1 MGDFIARKE
10 KLVEAFIA
18 TISDIDS
25 KSCDEIENSLYEII
39 KKTRGLIHA
48 DQYRHTSDKQANS
61 VLLDSPIL
69 REDED
74 NTYANKL
81 KFVNMKR
88 HTENV

>member
-1 MGDFIARKE
+1 MSKFVARKE

-25 KSCDEIENSLYEII
+25 KSCDEIENRLYEII
-39 KKTRGLIHA
+39 KKTRGLIYA
-48 DQYRHTSDKQANS
+48 DQYGQTSDKQANS

-69 REDED
+69 REDAD

-81 KFVNMKR
+81 KSVNMKR
-88 HTENV
+88 HTEKF